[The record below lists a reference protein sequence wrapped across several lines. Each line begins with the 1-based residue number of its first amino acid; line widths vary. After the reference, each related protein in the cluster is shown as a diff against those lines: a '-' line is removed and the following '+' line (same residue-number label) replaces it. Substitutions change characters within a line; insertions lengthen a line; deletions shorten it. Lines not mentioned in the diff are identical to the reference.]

1 MESTQDLNELGAALA
16 KVQGALKPAVKSSN
30 NPYFKSKYAD
40 LQSCWDSCRAL
51 LSANGLSVVQTF
63 NESDGGDSVT
73 VSTTLLHSSGQW
85 ISGDLTMKPAKADPQ
100 GIGSAITYARR
111 YALAAIVGIV
121 ADEDDD
127 GNAATHNE
135 PKKGLNSAEKAGG
148 AAKVDTLISKDSEAF
163 LKLAD
168 PSLVDRVLNKFGQV
182 AVGDLTEAQAQK
194 GIAWIKAETAKA
206 ESAKKPEP
214 KSENPF

>member
-1 MESTQDLNELGAALA
+1 MKSSENLNELATALA
-16 KVQGALKPAVKSSN
+16 KVQGALKPAVKSSS

-40 LQSCWDSCRAL
+40 LQSCWDSCRSL
-51 LSANGLSVVQTF
+51 LTSNGLSVSQTF
-63 NESDGGDSVT
+63 CESPSGESVT
-73 VSTTLLHSSGQW
+73 VSTTLLHASGQW

-127 GNAATHNE
+127 GNAATHSM
-135 PKKGLNSAEKAGG
+135 PAKQASAPDK
-148 AAKVDTLISKDSEAF
+148 ISEASARF
-163 LKLAD
+163 LSTSDAE
-168 PSLVDRVLNKFGQV
+168 LVSRVLRGFK
-182 AVGDLTEAQAQK
+182 ASEISELTEDQAQK
-194 GIAWIKAETAKA
+194 GIKFIKAET
-206 ESAKKPEP
+206 AKKPEP